1 MKTEN
6 HRVLIID
13 DERPVL
19 MTLEAL
25 LKRHGYHV
33 DAAATASQGLKLLKS
48 NSPSLVLLDLQLPDA
63 HGLEMLDRIKT
74 ELPEVQVIILTAHDS
89 LHNAIESIKRGAYH
103 FISKPYAPEELLSLV
118 EKALEKQF
126 LLREAEKLREKTEQ
140 LEKRLEIA
148 EARPAPIFKSKPMQ
162 EIEELIEAMAPS
174 DANVLIAGE
183 SGVGKEVIANT
194 IHARSRRAGQ
204 PMVKLNCAAFPQTMI
219 EGELFGYVKGAFT
232 GAMHD
237 FPGMIAAADGGTL
250 FLDEI
255 SDMPA
260 DLQTRFL
267 RVLQERE
274 YRPLGSTQT
283 MKATFRAIAA
293 TNRPIPEALAENRL
307 RSDLYYRLNTF
318 QIEVPPLRKR
328 KEDIPP
334 LDRAIRETIFSTT
347 RQTGA
352 GRFTGCIS
360 EAARLFVAGKCS
372 RTAKR
377 HRIRRGAGAAGR
389 DRRKRVARRN
399 TVASGVAT
407 NRTWRIAAQR
417 RANSR
422 RRGAERHSP
431 GACRMPRQQEKSSRT
446 ARHSASHPL
455 QQAETLRD
463 RVVGC
468 GEESTAFQRVAPFID
483 RDRCNA
489 QWVFRAPRSRRGRG
503 IDDSNF
509 FQNHSAMFSIVGF
522 SKPSMSLRYAW
533 SRIFRSGFIAA
544 LIFA

>member
-25 LKRHGYHV
+25 LKRHGYQV
-33 DAAATASQGLKLLKS
+33 ETAPTAAQGLKVLKS
-48 NSPSLVLLDLQLPDA
+48 KSPTLVLLDLRLPDA
-63 HGLEMLDRIKT
+63 DGLEMLDRIKT
-74 ELPEVQVIILTAHDS
+74 ELPKVQVIILTAHDS

-126 LLREAEKLREKTEQ
+126 LLREAKELREKTEQ

-148 EARPAPIFKSKPMQ
+148 EARPTPIFKSKPMQ
-162 EIEELIEAMAPS
+162 EIEELIVAMAPS
-174 DANVLIAGE
+174 DANVLIVGE

-232 GAMHD
+232 GAMQN
-237 FPGMIAAADGGTL
+237 FPGMIGAANGGTL

-283 MKATFRAIAA
+283 MKADFRAIAS
-293 TNRPIPEALAENRL
+293 TNRPIAEALAENRL

-318 QIEVPPLRKR
+318 QIEVPALRKR

-334 LDRAIRETIFSTT
+334 LIAQFVRQFSQQLGKPEPEISPDAFQKLLDYSWPGNVRELQNAIEYAVVLA
-347 RQTGA
+347 RQG
-352 GRFTGCIS
+352 I
-360 EAARLFVAGKCS
+360 
-372 RTAKR
+372 
-377 HRIRRGAGAAGR
+377 I
-389 DRRKRVARRN
+389 
-399 TVASGVAT
+399 GVKELPT
-407 NRTWRIAAQR
+407 EIQLPP
-417 RANSR
+417 
-422 RRGAERHSP
+422 E
-431 GACRMPRQQEKSSRT
+431 
-446 ARHSASHPL
+446 L
-455 QQAETLRD
+455 QQAERSAL
-463 RVVGC
+463 
-468 GEESTAFQRVAPFID
+468 
-483 RDRCNA
+483 
-489 QWVFRAPRSRRGRG
+489 PRSGVQTLDDVERTAILQALAECRGNKKKAAELLG
-503 IDDSNF
+503 IQRPTLYNK
-509 FQNHSAMFSIVGF
+509 M
-522 SKPSMSLRYAW
+522 KRYA
-533 SRIFRSGFIAA
+533 IK
-544 LIFA
+544 L

>member
-1 MKTEN
+1 MMKTEN

-25 LKRHGYHV
+25 LKRHDYDV
-33 DAAATASQGLKLLKS
+33 DTAATASQGLKLLKQHA
-48 NSPSLVLLDLQLPDA
+48 PSLVLLDLQLPDA
-63 HGLEMLDRIKT
+63 HGLEMLEQIKV
-74 ELPEVQVIILTAHDS
+74 ELPDVQVIILTAHDS

-126 LLREAEKLREKTEQ
+126 LLRQAEKLREKTEQ

-148 EARPAPIFKSKPMQ
+148 EARPAPVFNSKPMQ
-162 EIEELIEAMAPS
+162 EIAELIEAMAPS
-174 DANVLIAGE
+174 DANVLIIGE

-237 FPGMIAAADGGTL
+237 FPGVIAAADRGTL

-274 YRPLGSTQT
+274 FRPLGSTQT
-283 MKATFRAIAA
+283 MKADFRAIAA
-293 TNRPIPEALAENRL
+293 TNMPITGALAENRL

-334 LDRAIRETIFSTT
+334 LITQFLRQFSQQLGKPEPEVSPDAFQKLLDYGWPGNVRELQNAIEYAVVLA
-347 RQTGA
+347 RQGVIGVKELPTE
-352 GRFTGCIS
+352 IQLP
-360 EAARLFVAGKCS
+360 AA
-372 RTAKR
+372 
-377 HRIRRGAGAAGR
+377 
-389 DRRKRVARRN
+389 
-399 TVASGVAT
+399 
-407 NRTWRIAAQR
+407 
-417 RANSR
+417 
-422 RRGAERHSP
+422 
-431 GACRMPRQQEKSSRT
+431 
-446 ARHSASHPL
+446 L
-455 QQAETLRD
+455 QQAEVGGLSHKGVQTLDDMER
-463 RVVGC
+463 
-468 GEESTAFQRVAPFID
+468 TAILQALAECRGNKKKAAELLGIQRPTLY
-483 RDRCNA
+483 N
-489 QWVFRAPRSRRGRG
+489 
-503 IDDSNF
+503 
-509 FQNHSAMFSIVGF
+509 
-522 SKPSMSLRYAW
+522 KLKRYA
-533 SRIFRSGFIAA
+533 IE
-544 LIFA
+544 L

>member
-25 LKRHGYHV
+25 LKRHGYQV
-33 DAAATASQGLKLLKS
+33 ETAPTAAQGLKVLKS
-48 NSPSLVLLDLQLPDA
+48 KSPTLVLLDLRLPDA
-63 HGLEMLDRIKT
+63 DGLEMLERIKS
-74 ELPEVQVIILTAHDS
+74 ELPKVRVIILTAHDS

-126 LLREAEKLREKTEQ
+126 LLRETEELRVKTEQ

-148 EARPAPIFKSKPMQ
+148 EARPTPIFKSKPMQ
-162 EIEELIEAMAPS
+162 EIEELIDAMAPS
-174 DANVLIAGE
+174 DANVLIVGE

-194 IHARSRRAGQ
+194 ICANSRRAGQ

-237 FPGMIAAADGGTL
+237 FPGMIAAANGGTL

-283 MKATFRAIAA
+283 MKADFRAIAS
-293 TNRPIPEALAENRL
+293 TNRPIAQALAENRL

-334 LDRAIRETIFSTT
+334 LIAQFVRQFSQQLGKPEPEVSPDAFQKLLEYSWPGNVRELQNAIEYAVVLA
-347 RQTGA
+347 RQGMIGVKELPA
-352 GRFTGCIS
+352 EIQLP
-360 EAARLFVAGKCS
+360 AA
-372 RTAKR
+372 
-377 HRIRRGAGAAGR
+377 
-389 DRRKRVARRN
+389 
-399 TVASGVAT
+399 
-407 NRTWRIAAQR
+407 
-417 RANSR
+417 
-422 RRGAERHSP
+422 
-431 GACRMPRQQEKSSRT
+431 
-446 ARHSASHPL
+446 L
-455 QQAETLRD
+455 QQAEL
-463 RVVGC
+463 
-468 GEESTAFQRVAPFID
+468 
-483 RDRCNA
+483 NA
-489 QWVFRAPRSRRGRG
+489 LPRSGVQSLDDLERTAILQALAECRGNKKKAAELLG
-503 IDDSNF
+503 IQRPTLYNK
-509 FQNHSAMFSIVGF
+509 M
-522 SKPSMSLRYAW
+522 KRYA
-533 SRIFRSGFIAA
+533 IE
-544 LIFA
+544 L